1 MIKFLTG
8 ETVETESIS
17 VRNEMLAGFN
27 RSTATIVAK
36 GIDYEKALKL
46 FVDGAKWNIVEGG
59 ETYTEWEEYTKAGPI
74 TDNRDGTMTIK
85 MGMADT
91 SEQVALREAK
101 EAKEIVTM
109 TVGKSITSVS
119 EADGV
124 RAEIES
130 VFAAATLTDD
140 EKIRASYMCQ
150 DWVSGNHTVGETYN
164 ADGQTWECYQ
174 AYDNDIYPDIKPG
187 NTAWYTFNRPLHGKS
202 QATARPFVPVQGAHD
217 MYHTGEYAI
226 WTDGKTYRCK
236 QDTAYSPAD
245 QPDAWEV
252 VE

>member
-8 ETVETESIS
+8 ETVETKFVFAKDEI
-17 VRNEMLAGFN
+17 LAGFN
-27 RSTATIVAK
+27 RSTATIVAV
-36 GIDYEKALKL
+36 GINYETAVTL
-46 FVDGAKWNIVEGG
+46 FVDGAKWDVVNGDEVF
-59 ETYTEWEEYTKAGPI
+59 TEWEDYTKAGPI
-74 TDNRDGTMTIK
+74 TDNRDGTLTIK

-91 SEQVALREAK
+91 SEQVALREAQT
-101 EAKEIVTM
+101 AKEIVTM
-109 TVGKSITSVS
+109 TVGKPITSVS
-119 EADGV
+119 EAESV
-124 RAEIES
+124 RGEIEA

-150 DWVSGNHTVGETYN
+150 DWVSGSHTVGETYN
-164 ADGQTWECYQ
+164 AIGQTWECFQ
-174 AYDNDIYPDIKPG
+174 AYDNAVYPDIAPG
-187 NTAWYTFNRPLHGKS
+187 NSAWYTFNRPLHGKS

-245 QPDAWEV
+245 QPDAWEQI
-252 VE
+252 